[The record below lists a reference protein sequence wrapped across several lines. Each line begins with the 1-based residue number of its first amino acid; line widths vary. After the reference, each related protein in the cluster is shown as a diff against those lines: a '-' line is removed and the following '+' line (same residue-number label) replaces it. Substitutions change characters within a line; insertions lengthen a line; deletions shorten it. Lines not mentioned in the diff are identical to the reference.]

1 MNTLSTNFKNQV
13 LNIIFK
19 NLAIIAK
26 DISYLYLNTQNT
38 KQIKNKELKK
48 EYINE

>member
-1 MNTLSTNFKNQV
+1 MNNKIEFKHQV

-26 DISYLYLNTQNT
+26 DLSYLYLNTQN
-38 KQIKNKELKK
+38 KNIENIKNKEIK
-48 EYINE
+48 NNA